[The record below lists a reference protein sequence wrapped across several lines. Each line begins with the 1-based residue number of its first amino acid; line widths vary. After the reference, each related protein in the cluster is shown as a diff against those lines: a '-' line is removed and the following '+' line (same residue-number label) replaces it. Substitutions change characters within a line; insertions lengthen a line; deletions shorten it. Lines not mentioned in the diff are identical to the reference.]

1 MLADLDE
8 RNEERIQSDAKM
20 LSWVTRVIVVPLL
33 EIIKIELEI
42 NFERR

>member
-1 MLADLDE
+1 MLADVDE
-8 RNEERIQSDAKM
+8 RNEERSQSDAKM
-20 LSWVTRVIVVPLL
+20 LSWGTRVIVVALL